1 MWLCSTRARG
11 ARWTTTTQVVEEFS
25 GLPLLVSRSK
35 SQVGLLTTLSVESR
49 LPGRTIGRTSGW
61 RTLRRRRSRRF
72 GRMGEVATNKKREVR
87 VGVLMGSDTD
97 LPVMSEAG
105 KVLDKFGIGY
115 EMEVMSAHRTP
126 VRAHEYATTAQS
138 RGLKVLI
145 AAAGAAAHLAGVIA
159 ANTTLP
165 VIGVPM
171 GTSSLNGLDALLST
185 VQMPGGIPVA
195 TMAIDKAGAVNAA
208 IFAAEILGLSDPDI
222 ARKLV
227 KHKEELAQSVTEKN
241 ARLQQQLAQRK

>member
-1 MWLCSTRARG
+1 M
-11 ARWTTTTQVVEEFS
+11 S
-25 GLPLLVSRSK
+25 G
-35 SQVGLLTTLSVESR
+35 
-49 LPGRTIGRTSGW
+49 
-61 RTLRRRRSRRF
+61 
-72 GRMGEVATNKKREVR
+72 KREKGPV
-87 VGVLMGSDTD
+87 VGILMGSDTD
-97 LPVMSEAG
+97 YQVMSEAG
-105 KVLDKFGIGY
+105 KTLEKFRISY
-115 EMEVMSAHRTP
+115 EMEVVSAHRTP
-126 VRAHEYATTAQS
+126 ARAHEYATTASS

-208 IFAAEILGLSDPDI
+208 IFTAEILGLSDPEI
-222 ARKLV
+222 ARRLV
-227 KHKEELAQSVTEKN
+227 AHKDELARSVAEKN
-241 ARLQQQLAQRK
+241 ARLKQQLAQQK

>member
-1 MWLCSTRARG
+1 VAPKDKRG
-11 ARWTTTTQVVEEFS
+11 D
-25 GLPLLVSRSK
+25 
-35 SQVGLLTTLSVESR
+35 
-49 LPGRTIGRTSGW
+49 
-61 RTLRRRRSRRF
+61 
-72 GRMGEVATNKKREVR
+72 VR
-87 VGVLMGSDTD
+87 VGILMGSDTD

-105 KVLDKFGIGY
+105 KVLEKFGIGY
-115 EMEVMSAHRTP
+115 EMEVVSAHRTP
-126 VRAHEYATTAQS
+126 ARAHEYATTALD

-171 GTSSLNGLDALLST
+171 GTSSLNGLDALLAT

-208 IFAAEILGLSDPDI
+208 IFAAEILALSDPVM

-227 KHKEELAQSVTEKN
+227 EHKDDLAKSVAEKN
-241 ARLQQQLAQRK
+241 ARLQATLADKRK